1 MGFCQPNHRSEPV
14 SVILNLQEVDE
25 FTRRVYELELEDKNL
40 YLTQNLER
48 IRKLDNNFSVGINL
62 TNLMMFEKNKIETM
76 VYDALTGFNLC
87 LVIMGKDHEHFTEA
101 TKLE

>member
-62 TNLMMFEKNKIETM
+62 TNLMMQS
-76 VYDALTGFNLC
+76 VSSLR
-87 LVIMGKDHEHFTEA
+87 
-101 TKLE
+101 

>member
-1 MGFCQPNHRSEPV
+1 M
-14 SVILNLQEVDE
+14 ILNLQEVDE

-87 LVIMGKDHEHFTEA
+87 LVMMGKDHEHFT
-101 TKLE
+101 